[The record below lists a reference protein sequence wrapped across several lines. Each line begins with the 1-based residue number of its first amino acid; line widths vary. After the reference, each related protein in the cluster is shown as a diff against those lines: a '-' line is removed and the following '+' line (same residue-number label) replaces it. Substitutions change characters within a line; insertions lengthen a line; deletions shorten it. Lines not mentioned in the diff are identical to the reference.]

1 MLARLVAA
9 VRACPNGMLL
19 RLYVIRVA
27 MHFHFHELTL
37 RQHIQ
42 DSWQIIFISLVS
54 ALRRRAC

>member
-1 MLARLVAA
+1 VLARLVAA

-42 DSWQIIFISLVS
+42 DSWQIIFISLAQLAQS
-54 ALRRRAC
+54 R